1 MPSSDGGLLA
11 VLSGLVYA
19 PSIITSII
27 YQEGLMDAIIR
38 ESSFAQYLRQRA
50 RKECAV
56 EGILDVLEVRFDPN
70 AANQFAAGIRA
81 IDDLQRL
88 KQLHR
93 TAVQVD
99 SLDEFQRVLDAE

>member
-1 MPSSDGGLLA
+1 
-11 VLSGLVYA
+11 
-19 PSIITSII
+19 
-27 YQEGLMDAIIR
+27 MDAIMR
-38 ESSFAQYLRQRA
+38 ESSFAQYMKQ
-50 RKECAV
+50 V
-56 EGILDVLEVRFDPN
+56 GIQESIQESIQEVLEVRFDPN

-99 SLDEFQRVLDAE
+99 SLNEFQRELDAE

>member
-1 MPSSDGGLLA
+1 M
-11 VLSGLVYA
+11 
-19 PSIITSII
+19 
-27 YQEGLMDAIIR
+27 
-38 ESSFAQYLRQRA
+38 
-50 RKECAV
+50 
-56 EGILDVLEVRFDPN
+56 LELRFDPN

-93 TAVQVD
+93 AAVQVD